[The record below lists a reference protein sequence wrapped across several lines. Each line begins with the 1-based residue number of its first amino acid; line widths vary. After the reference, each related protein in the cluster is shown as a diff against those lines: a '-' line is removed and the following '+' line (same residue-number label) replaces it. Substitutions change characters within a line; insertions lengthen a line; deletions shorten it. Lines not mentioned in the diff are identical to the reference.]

1 MYSNTRKSI
10 EFEPRSLEVVLHPLI
25 SKVFFSARVLS
36 LDTTFSPLSL
46 GSLVCFAEVCTMQ
59 LSVCELSLSGP
70 AQWEDGRKLS
80 QEESEARGN
89 GSSDDSGSTQEEER
103 NGEGR
108 FNSFTLNTVYLIE
121 QTAIHEDA
129 IKH

>member
-1 MYSNTRKSI
+1 M
-10 EFEPRSLEVVLHPLI
+10 
-25 SKVFFSARVLS
+25 
-36 LDTTFSPLSL
+36 D
-46 GSLVCFAEVCTMQ
+46 Q
-59 LSVCELSLSGP
+59 DSVAL
-70 AQWEDGRKLS
+70 GRKLS

-89 GSSDDSGSTQEEER
+89 GSFDDSGSTQEEER
-103 NGEGR
+103 DGEGR